1 MQMIWL
7 WEKRAEGRKL
17 LVKPLNSLMSTA
29 AARVGGSGLSKTLGM
44 LSWTS
49 DGEGRKQAAVFP
61 AWSALRIRRKK
72 NVEKKVPCAKWCR
85 CPLKSPPICVYVN
98 CHPQTNCKLNNH
110 LRTKYGNKSDY
121 IPTLPL
127 SHIILLNE
135 WYSFYTFLLCTAGD
149 WTLGQERAKLTL
161 YQWTIVKTPPSSLPC
176 HVTLGPTASCAHS
189 SGFIIR
195 RVGAWL
201 CPFHVVA

>member
-1 MQMIWL
+1 MIWL

-29 AARVGGSGLSKTLGM
+29 AARVGGAGLSKAPGM

-49 DGEGRKQAAVFP
+49 DGEGRKQAAVFL
-61 AWSALRIRRKK
+61 AWSALRIRREK
-72 NVEKKVPCAKWCR
+72 NVENKVPCAKWCQ

-127 SHIILLNE
+127 SRIVLLM
-135 WYSFYTFLLCTAGD
+135 SGIRFTLFYFVLLGID
-149 WTLGQERAKLTL
+149 
-161 YQWTIVKTPPSSLPC
+161 P
-176 HVTLGPTASCAHS
+176 
-189 SGFIIR
+189 
-195 RVGAWL
+195 
-201 CPFHVVA
+201 